1 MSSQPPCPSETSG
14 EHEGPDEPVAL
25 PAELERARRQLT
37 PLLEHTSTCVHVTD
51 LDGRYL
57 LVNGPMA
64 HKLGSTRE
72 ELLGRTPAEVF
83 GPEDAEALRA
93 HDRDAVDRTRPVEY
107 EETVVTDG
115 ERRYLRTTRFAFRDE
130 LGLPVAVCGI
140 SVDVSEERRAREA
153 LIRAEARFRGLVE
166 LSPDALVGGTPS
178 GRITLANAAAHE
190 LFGYRADEL
199 IGRHVELLWP
209 ERSQARYRE
218 ILGDILHDRPTEGPS
233 LRGEYVLRRRDG
245 SEFLAQVSSRWVD
258 TDEGPI
264 SISALRDVSERD
276 RLEKLLRSHAD
287 RDSLTGLLGRRR
299 FEEELTAEL
308 ARAERYGHSGAL
320 LAMDVDQFKSINDS
334 LGHRAGDDLLRAVA
348 DRLRGRLR
356 ESDVLGRLGGD
367 EFSALLPEASLAEA
381 RAVAEGLL
389 RALHAEHFTLA
400 GQSLPVTA
408 SIGITA
414 FGQRNVSAEALL
426 MEADMA
432 MYEAKETGR
441 DRSALYAG
449 GGRARMEVR
458 LGWAERIRRA
468 LDEDGFTV
476 HAQPILDL
484 SAGAVTRYEL
494 LLRLADATGAL
505 RRPALFLPIAE
516 RFDLLR
522 AIDLWITRRAISLLA
537 GRGPGGGLL
546 LQVNL
551 SGLTVGDQGFVELIE
566 RECTAAGVA
575 PADLTFEITE
585 TAAITNLDD
594 ARRFASALRALG
606 CGVALDDFGR
616 GFSSVYYLRH
626 LPIDLVKIDGEFISD
641 LAREPSD
648 QLVVRSMVEMAH
660 GLGLRVLAEFVGD
673 EETLALLRS
682 YGVDFAQGHHLGMP
696 QPVDELFGA

>member
-1 MSSQPPCPSETSG
+1 MSSQPPRPSETPG
-14 EHEGPDEPVAL
+14 
-25 PAELERARRQLT
+25 
-37 PLLEHTSTCVHVTD
+37 
-51 LDGRYL
+51 
-57 LVNGPMA
+57 A
-64 HKLGSTRE
+64 HG
-72 ELLGRTPAEVF
+72 
-83 GPEDAEALRA
+83 
-93 HDRDAVDRTRPVEY
+93 
-107 EETVVTDG
+107 
-115 ERRYLRTTRFAFRDE
+115 
-130 LGLPVAVCGI
+130 
-140 SVDVSEERRAREA
+140 EERRAREA

-166 LSPDALVGGTPS
+166 LSPDVLVGGTPS
-178 GRITLANAAAHE
+178 GRITLANAAVHE

-209 ERSQARYRE
+209 ERLQARYRE
-218 ILGDILHDRPTEGPS
+218 ILGGILHDRPTEGPS

-258 TDEGPI
+258 TEEGPI
-264 SISALRDVSERD
+264 SISALRDVSDRD

-367 EFSALLPEASLAEA
+367 EFSALLPEASLPEA

-505 RRPALFLPIAE
+505 
-516 RFDLLR
+516 
-522 AIDLWITRRAISLLA
+522 A
-537 GRGPGGGLL
+537 GRPSSC
-546 LQVNL
+546 L
-551 SGLTVGDQGFVELIE
+551 SPSASTSCARSTYGSP
-566 RECTAAGVA
+566 AGRSPSSPVA
-575 PADLTFEITE
+575 
-585 TAAITNLDD
+585 
-594 ARRFASALRALG
+594 
-606 CGVALDDFGR
+606 
-616 GFSSVYYLRH
+616 
-626 LPIDLVKIDGEFISD
+626 
-641 LAREPSD
+641 AREA
-648 QLVVRSMVEMAH
+648 RSSF
-660 GLGLRVLAEFVGD
+660 R
-673 EETLALLRS
+673 
-682 YGVDFAQGHHLGMP
+682 
-696 QPVDELFGA
+696 